1 MRWAAVVLGVLMGG
15 SQIAW
20 CSNNADL
27 EIYEDYPI
35 GAWSDW
41 SWASH
46 EVQSPIASVPGA
58 LPWYLQ
64 DLVFEKAIKADL
76 AQWTAVRLHHAEG
89 INATAYSELEFWVH
103 GGTVGNQ
110 QFVVHVAMDDNG
122 DGEIRPNEERPPVWV
137 GNYVTPVANEWRQVR
152 IPLADLRAD
161 QLTALSDIYFREWGG
176 SSVPTVWID
185 HVVLLKKSSSSSG
198 YIEVNAGSTVG
209 RAQKLHFGINTA
221 VWDSSLNSVGTIARL
236 KEGGMV
242 FLRFPGGSTADEFDW
257 LANSNKRTGERYK
270 TQTFGTNTDDFLA
283 VANAAGAEKFITI
296 NYGSGIPTEAR
307 DWLREVNVV
316 KQGKVLYWGIGNE
329 PFGSWEYDTH
339 PRPHDAVTYA
349 QLVRDTVPLMK
360 AVDPFVRIGVAG
372 TFSERDFEQ
381 CRPGNPLDCQV
392 VINPRTGQPAKGW
405 SAVMLST
412 LAGLHVTPGFYEVH
426 YYPTDAWH
434 EADAHLFQ
442 SSNGWADRIAA
453 ARQMLRDYLGPS
465 GASIPI
471 FIAENNSVANQPG
484 KQTTNMSNA
493 LYLMDSMLQ
502 ATIAGGSSFMW
513 WNLHNGAEVTNNN
526 SVTLPGNRLYGD
538 YGVLSAGS
546 PEPLNAPYPTFRAFQ
561 LLKQFVRPT
570 ERLVAVSS
578 SPLLRAYASKSNDG
592 RKVRVLIMHL
602 GKLGP
607 PWLNRGYPIST
618 LIRFS
623 GFRPDKCVRAASLP
637 YYNDVGDVTLS
648 APVCGGSS
656 SPAPWFSDSDYFITI
671 GTGTAYLYE
680 FTGQ

>member
-1 MRWAAVVLGVLMGG
+1 MRWAAVVLGVLIGG

-20 CSNNADL
+20 CSDNADL

-46 EVQSPIASVPGA
+46 EIQSPISSVPGA

-64 DLVFEKAIKADL
+64 ALVFEKAIKADL
-76 AQWTAVRLHHAEG
+76 ANWAAVRLHHREG
-89 INATAYSELEFWVH
+89 INATPYTELEFWVH
-103 GGTVGNQ
+103 GGTIGNQ

-122 DGEIRPNEERPPVWV
+122 DGQIQPSEERPPVWV
-137 GNYVTPVANEWRQVR
+137 GRYVTPVANEWRQVR
-152 IPLADLRAD
+152 IPLADLQAD
-161 QLTALSDIYFREWGG
+161 QLTALSDIYFRERGG
-176 SSVPTVWID
+176 GSVPTMWID
-185 HVVLLKKSSSSSG
+185 HVVLLRKG
-198 YIEVNAGSTVG
+198 PVAGNIQVNAGSTIG
-209 RAQKLHFGINTA
+209 RVQKLHFGINTA
-221 VWDSSLNSVGTIARL
+221 VWDPNLNIPGTITRL
-236 KEGGMV
+236 KEGGLV
-242 FLRFPGGSTADEFDW
+242 FLRFPGGSTADEYDW
-257 LANSNKRTGERYK
+257 LANRNKRTGEDYTR
-270 TQTFGTNTDDFLA
+270 TSQTDTDDFLA

-307 DWLREVNVV
+307 DWLRDVNVV
-316 KQGKVLYWGIGNE
+316 KKGNALYWGIGNE
-329 PFGSWEYDTH
+329 SFGGWEYDTH

-349 QLVRDTVPLMK
+349 QFVRDTVPLMK
-360 AVDPFVRIGVAG
+360 AVDSRVRIGVAG
-372 TFSERDFEQ
+372 TFSEHDFEQ
-381 CRPGNPLDCQV
+381 CRPDNPLDCQV

-412 LAGLHVTPGFYEVH
+412 LAGLKVTPGFYEVH
-426 YYPTDAWH
+426 YYPTDPGH

-442 SSNGWADRIAA
+442 SSNGWAGRIAA

-471 FIAENNSVANQPG
+471 FVAENNSVANRPG
-484 KQTTNMSNA
+484 KQTANMSNA

-513 WNLHNGAEVTNNN
+513 WNLHNGAAFTNNN

-578 SPLLRAYASKSNDG
+578 GSLLRAYASKSNDG
-592 RKVRVLIMHL
+592 RKVRVLVMYL
-602 GKLGP
+602 GKPGP
-607 PWLNRGYPIST
+607 PWLGRGYPFST
-618 LIRFS
+618 LIKFS
-623 GFRPDKCVRAASLP
+623 GFRPDKCIRFAHLDD
-637 YYNDVGDVTLS
+637 YNDVGDVTLS
-648 APVCGGSS
+648 APACGGSS
-656 SPAPWFSDSDYFITI
+656 WFSDTDFFLTT
-671 GTGTAYLYE
+671 GPGTASLYE